1 MPQREA
7 PLAEI
12 YTHWCMWHMIHIA
25 VRGELN
31 TAEHVNGT
39 FQTNEL
45 TVLFP
50 VRCVESILQ
59 QSVNT
64 HGHLFYLSDQHKHKT
79 HPTTVKMSISNS
91 YKWILKNNCTTFSNN
106 EIPHCFYWRAR
117 GKKKK
122 EPPPPKPNPKR
133 PANNCWKKPRKL
145 PSKAAFWLLLYMSL
159 FPFPCRSHLAL
170 PHIPTAS
177 LLINFTKRFWNA
189 QQLTNSLNPE
199 FAFPIQEEG
208 KAMLKSMHILY
219 SMQEKVQGI

>member
-1 MPQREA
+1 
-7 PLAEI
+7 
-12 YTHWCMWHMIHIA
+12 MWHMIHIA

-91 YKWILKNNCTTFSNN
+91 YK
-106 EIPHCFYWRAR
+106 
-117 GKKKK
+117 
-122 EPPPPKPNPKR
+122 
-133 PANNCWKKPRKL
+133 
-145 PSKAAFWLLLYMSL
+145 
-159 FPFPCRSHLAL
+159 
-170 PHIPTAS
+170 
-177 LLINFTKRFWNA
+177 
-189 QQLTNSLNPE
+189 
-199 FAFPIQEEG
+199 
-208 KAMLKSMHILY
+208 
-219 SMQEKVQGI
+219 